1 MRETL
6 SAVLVLFGVGVELA
20 AALGVAAMP
29 GVVARMHYPGLA
41 MAGSE
46 TKGSMRN
53 PGAMR
58 TVFSESAGLKGG
70 PPWRRQP
77 GASASAHASRTP

>member
-1 MRETL
+1 MAT
-6 SAVLVLFGVGVELA
+6 
-20 AALGVAAMP
+20 
-29 GVVARMHYPGLA
+29 GLA